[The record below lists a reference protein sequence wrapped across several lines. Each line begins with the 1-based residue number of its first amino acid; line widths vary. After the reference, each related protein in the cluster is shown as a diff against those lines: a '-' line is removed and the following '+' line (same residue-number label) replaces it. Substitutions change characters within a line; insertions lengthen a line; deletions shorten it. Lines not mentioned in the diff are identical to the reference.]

1 MITRFS
7 QGSEWYYAALC
18 DLYEFL
24 ETLETE
30 VHTDV
35 NADSLSASK

>member
-1 MITRFS
+1 MPD
-7 QGSEWYYAALC
+7 WYYTALC

-30 VHTDV
+30 GHTTV
-35 NADSLSASK
+35 NADSLPISNY